1 MARVDASEGF
11 SCIVLLLWPSRKH
24 GSSSHVRYTE
34 ILGIF
39 SVANKIQI
47 TQPDVSNAQ
56 WRKMTGLVDDTFW
69 PLVAMS
75 KKKESNGLRFPMH
88 FSLNYLCIQS
98 GAVFFFLR
106 KKTT

>member
-1 MARVDASEGF
+1 MAGVNVGVSGKTTSEREEILLFQHSYWLNRSYHVSVDTEMARVDASEGF

-39 SVANKIQI
+39 PVANKIQI
-47 TQPDVSNAQ
+47 TQPDVPNAQ

-69 PLVAMS
+69 PL
-75 KKKESNGLRFPMH
+75 
-88 FSLNYLCIQS
+88 
-98 GAVFFFLR
+98 
-106 KKTT
+106 